1 MIAFWHA
8 SHGDRHAPL
17 DALSEALERF
27 DRKSAHV
34 LSGPASIALA
44 GSRDHVGESGGTVA
58 AFTGWIDN
66 AAELSDLTGA
76 ATDNPAQLYAACLA
90 QWGEDADRRIFG
102 SYAAAALLPDRTLHL
117 SRAPWDAPPLYYHH
131 AEGRIIA
138 SPLLRALFA
147 AGAPREPDYDRVVDE
162 LAYDFRSGDEQ
173 SWYREISMVPLGSHV
188 RIRGAVRQVT
198 RWYQPPEPMRPADYD
213 EGAAVEKARTLLE
226 EAASRA
232 AAWASRPAV
241 ALSGGLD
248 STLVA
253 DAMLRASP
261 AGRHLHAIT
270 FVPDRNWRGECAPG
284 TMGDERPL
292 AQLFARAH
300 DRIDWHIADDD
311 HGPHDRRA
319 RDIFAASE
327 TFAPGLAN
335 VGMYHKVYAKAR
347 ELGCDALLTADFG
360 NSTISDAGRSAYAEY
375 ARAGEWKQLIRL
387 LKNRPGDARPLWRKL
402 AAMSLLPHLPRALRQ
417 HLRSLVHPERTDMT
431 ALITPLSA
439 QARERQAA
447 RARARGSKS
456 AWSDL
461 TNDLSRAGTVEREW
475 RDADGPGRDVDLAF
489 EQLYGVRKRD
499 VLTYRPL
506 VEFCMSLPTKAFA
519 WDGEERR
526 LARLMGKGRV
536 PEAIRVNRL
545 HGQHNVDWH
554 ARMTPAR
561 QDMLDLLE
569 RARDHDFLG
578 HTLDIDRLKR
588 LVEEWPEAPD
598 FSWESDFPRRLALP
612 RAILAARFIGH
623 VENRNEF

>member
-1 MIAFWHA
+1 M
-8 SHGDRHAPL
+8 
-17 DALSEALERF
+17 SEALERY
-27 DRKSAHV
+27 DRKPAQV
-34 LSGPASIALA
+34 LSGSTSIALA
-44 GSRDHVGESGGTVA
+44 ASRDHVGNSGGTIA

-66 AAELSDLTGA
+66 AAELTDLTGIA
-76 ATDNPAQLYAACLA
+76 PDNSAHLYAACVTR
-90 QWGEDADRRIFG
+90 WGEDADRRIVG
-102 SYAAAALLPDRTLHL
+102 SYAAAAHLPDGTLHL
-117 SRAPWDAPPLYYHH
+117 ARSPWDAPPLYYHH

-138 SPLLRALFA
+138 SPLLRVLFA
-147 AGAPREPDYDRVVDE
+147 AGAPREPDYDRVIDE

-173 SWYREISMVPLGSHV
+173 SWYRDILMVPLGAHV
-188 RIRGAVRQVT
+188 RIKDGVRQVT
-198 RWYQPPEPMRPADYD
+198 RWYQPPEPMKPADYD
-213 EGAAVEKARTLLE
+213 EDAAVEKARTLLD

-232 AAWASRPAV
+232 AAWASRPAM

-253 DAMLRASP
+253 DALLRVSP
-261 AGRHLHAIT
+261 EREKLDAIT
-270 FVPDRNWRGECAPG
+270 FVPDRNWQGKCEPG
-284 TMGDERPL
+284 TMGDERPFAGL
-292 AQLFARAH
+292 MAQANP
-300 DRIDWHIADDD
+300 RIDWHIADDD

-319 RDIFAASE
+319 RDVFAASE

-335 VGMYHKVYAKAR
+335 VGMYHNVYAKAR

-360 NSTISDAGRSAYAEY
+360 NVTISDAGRSAYAEY
-375 ARAGEWKQLIRL
+375 ARAGEWKQLLRL
-387 LKNRPGDARPLWRKL
+387 LNNRPGDGRPLWRKL
-402 AAMSLLPHLPRALRQ
+402 AALSVLPHLPRALRQ
-417 HLRSLVHPERTDMT
+417 RLRSLAHPERTDMT
-431 ALITPLSA
+431 ALITPLSPE
-439 QARERQAA
+439 AREKQAA
-447 RARARGSKS
+447 RARARGSQG

-461 TNDLSRAGTVEREW
+461 THDLDRAGTVAREW

-506 VEFCMSLPTKAFA
+506 VEFCMSLPTRAFA

-536 PEAIRVNRL
+536 PEAIRTNRL

-561 QDMLDLLE
+561 EDMMDLLE
-569 RARDHDFLG
+569 RARDHPFLG
-578 HTLDIDRLKR
+578 RSLDIERLQR
-588 LVEEWPEAPD
+588 LIEDWPEGPD
-598 FSWESDFPRRLALP
+598 FSWENDYPRRLALP